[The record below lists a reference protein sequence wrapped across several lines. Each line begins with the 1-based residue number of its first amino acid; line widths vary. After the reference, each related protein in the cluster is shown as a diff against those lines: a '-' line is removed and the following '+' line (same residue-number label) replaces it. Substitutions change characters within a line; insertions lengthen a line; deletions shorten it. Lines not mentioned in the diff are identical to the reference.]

1 MLKQWLFKLKVKR
14 CYNKYI
20 KINGQNLTER
30 KCPICKNTYKDYPA
44 ISRVDNKTEICPKC
58 GIEEALQGL
67 ERDYNK

>member
-1 MLKQWLFKLKVKR
+1 MITRDEINTILR

-20 KINGQNLTER
+20 KPDITKLKEK
-30 KCPICKNTYKDYPA
+30 KCPKCKNKYKAYPA